1 MSSVQHRQ
9 RHQSRV
15 RGRSIN
21 SRMRLLPDSNGKDL
35 DIDSNPFQGYG
46 LGQRLMP
53 VDNLW
58 ITRRDSVQKSVDNSK
73 HLTRLLPS
81 SSASERLQPW
91 SSLRRRS
98 VWGVLCLLIGS
109 LTLQMQP
116 AQATDAD
123 HYKLYAHSR
132 LINDKQYQCFKKIIY
147 KESRWNPK
155 AKNGSHYGLGQMRS
169 THYRNLDPYRQI
181 DATIKYITHRY
192 GSMCNAWRF
201 HQRVGHY

>member
-1 MSSVQHRQ
+1 MC
-9 RHQSRV
+9 
-15 RGRSIN
+15 
-21 SRMRLLPDSNGKDL
+21 
-35 DIDSNPFQGYG
+35 
-46 LGQRLMP
+46 
-53 VDNLW
+53 
-58 ITRRDSVQKSVDNSK
+58 ITRRESVQNLVDNSK

-81 SSASERLQPW
+81 SSASERLQPY

-109 LTLQMQP
+109 LSLLMQP
-116 AQATDAD
+116 AQANDAD

-132 LINDKQYQCFKKIIY
+132 IINDIQYQCLKRIIY
-147 KESRWNPK
+147 KESRWNVK

-169 THYRNLDPYRQI
+169 QHYRNLDAYRQI

-201 HQRVGHY
+201 HQKNGHY